1 MSGSPM
7 WGKSPDWPTRA
18 HTKCLYY
25 WWSTYRKKRK
35 KEIDWVIFSHR
46 QLFLQ
51 LQNETPHIII
61 YVIYSVTGI
70 YFNKKY
76 IHLCNHGSRHVPFK
90 VRISATMSFPNK
102 ELTVCAQ
109 RKYFDNPWICL
120 LQYIYITVY
129 LHGVWYISNVSP
141 WHKQYI
147 FWCTLHTSA

>member
-1 MSGSPM
+1 MIYLQ
-7 WGKSPDWPTRA
+7 KE
-18 HTKCLYY
+18 K
-25 WWSTYRKKRK
+25 K

-46 QLFLQ
+46 QLFQQ

-90 VRISATMSFPNK
+90 VRISATMSLPNE

-109 RKYFDNPWICL
+109 CKYFDNP
-120 LQYIYITVY
+120 
-129 LHGVWYISNVSP
+129 
-141 WHKQYI
+141 
-147 FWCTLHTSA
+147 